1 LNFVDAEI
9 GYHLSN
15 VVNSLPNLESITS
28 FGLRTQELYINSRTL
43 HTLMVESGRV
53 TSLFIGACPKLT
65 ELWIC
70 DLFVDKVRF
79 VSRACPML
87 ESLDMLI
94 EASGD
99 TIIDPYELSLEILF
113 GCPNLQRLNINNGL
127 SMEEVKFLA
136 RLWPEK
142 RIVGFEWSFDLK
154 LWSSGVAKILVDL
167 VKEFEDEFECKPNSN
182 SYGIKEVTDIDTSYS
197 TGLTSCKR
205 VFQIDVDLICQKIQS
220 KNRSLVCHMNQIIEA
235 LSFYF
240 SDLCYGAWQNKNQSL
255 VVYMPPC
262 ARDNQRTR
270 VA

>member
-1 LNFVDAEI
+1 MEI

-15 VVNSLPNLESITS
+15 LLNTLPNLESFTS
-28 FGLRTQELYINSRTL
+28 FGLRCQELYICSRTL
-43 HTLMVESGRV
+43 HTVMVESGHIN
-53 TSLFIGACPKLT
+53 SLFMGLCPKLT

-70 DLFVDKVRF
+70 DLYVDKVRF

-94 EASGD
+94 EPSGD
-99 TIIDPYELSLEILF
+99 TILDPYELSLEILF

-127 SMEEVKFLA
+127 STEEVKFLA

-167 VKEFEDEFECKPNSN
+167 VKEFEDEFERRPNCN
-182 SYGIKEVTDIDTSYS
+182 SYGIQEVTDMDTSPA
-197 TGLTSCKR
+197 SCLSPVKR
-205 VFQIDVDLICQKIQS
+205 VFQIDVELIRKKIQS
-220 KNRSLVCHMNQIIEA
+220 KDKALVSHMNQIIEA

-240 SDLCYGAWQNKNQSL
+240 SDLCYGSWPSKNQSL

-262 ARDNQRTR
+262 TRDTSRTR